1 MTENDE
7 NFTEADIIRY
17 VALKG
22 LNRKSRV
29 RKIIDP
35 RNYLINLLY
44 YHFNWTQE
52 RISALFEIHR
62 TTMVHAKDMAYNLE
76 KDPDFLQNTEDVKN
90 AFPWEAVSKETL
102 CTMNK
107 HKKLKP
113 VLMQLTTQEFDLLD
127 KYKKKIN
134 LTSIGGAARTFLVS
148 NLNILKELNDEQRQK
163 TDIRA
168 S

>member
-1 MTENDE
+1 MGEYTEE
-7 NFTEADIIRY
+7 DIIRY

-22 LNRKSRV
+22 LNKKTRIRKV
-29 RKIIDP
+29 IDP

-52 RISALFEIHR
+52 RISALFQVHR

-76 KDPDFLQNTEDVKN
+76 KDPTFLQNTREVRE

-102 CTMNK
+102 YNINQ
-107 HKKLKP
+107 HKRLKP
-113 VLMQLTTQEFDLLD
+113 VIMQLTKQEFDLLN
-127 KYKKKIN
+127 KYRKKIR

-148 NLNILKELNDEQRQK
+148 NLNILKEINDEQRQE
-163 TDIRA
+163 TNTGT